1 MGQSLFNLLYYVI
14 MQNTI
19 LIFGYGYT
27 GSYVAKLLSQKGWK
41 VIGTSSSSS
50 LTTETIIII
59 PYDREAIT
67 NVIKL
72 ATHILISIP
81 PDENGDI
88 VVGNF
93 VDLLFLAKNLK
104 WIGYLSSTAVYGNHD
119 GALVSEES
127 ALRPSNERAKQRIR
141 AEAQW
146 LEFGKQH
153 KISVNIFRLA
163 GIYGPKRNALE
174 QLRNG
179 KAKSIFKA
187 GHVFSRIHVE
197 DIARVIVAAIKLGSV
212 REIYNLADD
221 KPCPTFE
228 VNNLAAELLG
238 VIPPPIVHI
247 KDAELSEMAT
257 EFYNDNKRISNY
269 KIKDKLHIAL
279 KYPTFREG
287 LKAIYDWNYGDSI

>member
-1 MGQSLFNLLYYVI
+1 

-27 GSYVAKLLSQKGWK
+27 GSYVANLLSQNGWR
-41 VIGTSSSSS
+41 VIGTSSRSS
-50 LTTETIIII
+50 LRTESIIII

-81 PDENGDI
+81 PNENGD
-88 VVGNF
+88 VVLDNF
-93 VDLLFLAKNLK
+93 VDLLSSAKNLK
-104 WIGYLSSTAVYGNHD
+104 WIGYLSSTAVYGNHE

-127 ALRPSNERAKQRIR
+127 VLRPSNERAKQRIR
-141 AEAQW
+141 AEAEW
-146 LEFGKQH
+146 LEFGKQQ

-163 GIYGPKRNALE
+163 GIYGPKRNAIE
-174 QLRNG
+174 QLING

-187 GHVFSRIHVE
+187 GQVFSRIHVE
-197 DIARVIVAAIKLGSV
+197 DIARVIEAAIKLCS
-212 REIYNLADD
+212 RKEIYNLADD

-228 VNNLAAELLG
+228 VNNLAAEFLR
-238 VIPPPIVHI
+238 VIPPPIIHI
-247 KDAELSEMAT
+247 KDAELSEMGA
-257 EFYNDNKRISNY
+257 EFYKDNKRISNT
-269 KIKDKLHIAL
+269 KIKDKLHITL

-287 LKAIYDWNYGDSI
+287 LKAIHDLKCTS